1 VFSLES
7 CQPPPEKEN
16 QIIMGIL
23 SFDGVGCGLLVG
35 TMDGVGSSVGN
46 RDFTF
51 CSANKSASLSI
62 FSASEKALA
71 M

>member
-1 VFSLES
+1 VFSLANP
-7 CQPPPEKEN
+7 QPPPEKEN

-23 SFDGVGCGLLVG
+23 SFDGIGCELLLG

-51 CSANKSASLSI
+51 CSANTSASLSI
-62 FSASEKALA
+62 LSASEKALA